1 MARKPDSQTHSKP
14 ATKPK
19 EALLDISRRDPDELQ
34 LKMLLD
40 VAERLNVRPGLLGAI
55 IDHESAKTW
64 HPEVRP
70 SKEGGAAKVSESGK
84 VVGKVSSSA
93 SGISQ
98 YIEATW
104 MHRIYSQGEE
114 LIKQAELD
122 KYNPAAAKAIRETKE
137 RIDKD
142 HPNRTKDWN
151 FFDGIMKKDGSSK
164 KYADALSLRNDP
176 TSRIPMFVLGLD
188 VQNYE
193 QALRSAKLPVNA
205 TNVYVQHHTSFGT
218 LRELLKNQ
226 DAAAS
231 VSATAQAING
241 AIFTHSD
248 GSVKTGGETYKTY
261 ENIISDATVSKF
273 ERKHFG
279 AEMVAANKP
288 NLPAK
293 GAKQHAIRTGTE
305 PIFVAERLVFGPPNK
320 DELNTVHST
329 FDTYAGKTYDHDQMG
344 RWAAGVLKRSG
355 LLPATISTKNPNAPE
370 VQQALKSF
378 GDKMGLAPL
387 KDGKFAPGMVAALT
401 LVDERVTTYA
411 ARQAEQKAALDGTAP
426 KVNLNDLKKL
436 PPDAPARQ
444 SASKMIIDLKR
455 GLTEEGL
462 LKEEKQLVRDG
473 KKKRYETK
481 PLNDVVDDKL
491 LKALAAFQMR
501 NGLISTNGVL
511 DPVTLKLLKDD
522 NKQRP
527 AAKVEQRA
535 EAKPPAAGYAKATLD
550 LPVRPKEAFKE
561 TASPV
566 ASGGKATPKSVAVF
580 NAQQPAD
587 GHAPLAISGETVKR
601 GNRAYSLQVDHL
613 QQLLIA
619 NGYGKILGEGQNDGR
634 YGARTEEA
642 IEKYMKDRGLAHTP
656 GRVSGDVMARLQNE
670 ASMVALAGHNNPAHS
685 FNDIATSERINLAGL
700 DMSTSTS
707 LSMDALA
714 PSPSGAPV
722 SAVKPRPQGAKL
734 GQS

>member
-1 MARKPDSQTHSKP
+1 MAKKPDSHTHGKP

-19 EALLDISRRDPDELQ
+19 EALLEISRRDPDELQ

-84 VVGKVSSSA
+84 VVSKVSSSA

-122 KYNPAAAKAIRETKE
+122 KHNPAAAKAIRETKE

-226 DAAAS
+226 DVAAS
-231 VSATAQAING
+231 VSANAQAING
-241 AIFTHSD
+241 AIFTNSD

-279 AEMVAANKP
+279 AEMVAANAP

-293 GAKQHAIRTGTE
+293 GAKQHAIRSGVE
-305 PIFVAERLVFGPPNK
+305 PILVAERLVFGPPSK
-320 DELNTVHST
+320 DELKAVHST
-329 FDTYAGKTYDHDQMG
+329 FDTYAGKAYDHAQMG
-344 RWAAGVLKRSG
+344 RWAASVLKRSG
-355 LLPATISTKNPNAPE
+355 LLPATVSTQNPNAPE

-401 LVDERVTTYA
+401 LVDDRVSTYA
-411 ARQAEQKAALDGTAP
+411 TRQAEQKAALEGTAP

-436 PPDAPARQ
+436 PNDAPVRQ
-444 SASKMIIDLKR
+444 STSKMVIDLKR
-455 GLTEEGL
+455 SLTEEGL

-491 LKALAAFQMR
+491 LRALAAFQMR

-511 DPVTLKLLKDD
+511 DPVTLKLLTDD

-527 AAKVEQRA
+527 AAKLEQRA
-535 EAKPPAAGYAKATLD
+535 EAKPPATGYAKATLN
-550 LPVRPKEAFKE
+550 LPARPKEAFKE
-561 TASPV
+561 TASPI
-566 ASGGKATPKSVAVF
+566 ASGAKAAPKSVAVF
-580 NAQQPAD
+580 DAQPAD
-587 GHAPLAISGETVKR
+587 HLVPLATSGETVKR
-601 GNRAYSLQVDHL
+601 GNKGYSLQVDHL

-619 NGYGKILGEGQNDGR
+619 NGYGKMLGEGQNDGR

-656 GRVSGDVMARLQNE
+656 GRVSTDVMARLQRE
-670 ASMVALAGHNNPAHS
+670 ASMVAQSGHDNPAHS

-700 DMSTSTS
+700 DIGIGVQ
-707 LSMDALA
+707 A
-714 PSPSGAPV
+714 PAEPLQPSIGPADKARLP
-722 SAVKPRPQGAKL
+722 SAKL

>member
-1 MARKPDSQTHSKP
+1 MLLGMARKPDSPTHNKP
-14 ATKPK
+14 AAKPK

-55 IDHESAKTW
+55 IDHESARTW

-122 KYNPAAAKAIRETKE
+122 KHNPAAAKAIRETKE

-193 QALRSAKLPVNA
+193 QSLRDAKLPVNA

-231 VSATAQAING
+231 VSANAQAING
-241 AIFTHSD
+241 AIFTNSD

-261 ENIISDATVSKF
+261 ENIMSNATVSNF
-273 ERKHFG
+273 ERKYFG

-288 NLPAK
+288 VLPAK
-293 GAKQHAIRTGTE
+293 GAKQHAIRTGVE
-305 PIFVAERLVFGPPNK
+305 PVLVAERLVFGPPSK
-320 DELNTVHST
+320 DELKSVHST
-329 FDTYAGKTYDHDQMG
+329 FDTYAGKTYDHAQMG

-355 LLPATISTKNPNAPE
+355 LLPATVNTQSPNAPE

-401 LVDERVTTYA
+401 LVDDRVTTYT
-411 ARQAEQKAALDGTAP
+411 ARQAEQKAALEGKAP
-426 KVNLNDLKKL
+426 KVDLKALKTL
-436 PPDAPARQ
+436 PADDPARK
-444 SASKMIIDLKR
+444 ASSKLIVELKQN
-455 GLTEEGL
+455 LTEEGL
-462 LKEEKQLVRDG
+462 LKEEKQLVRVG

-481 PLNDVVDDKL
+481 PLTDVVDDKL

-511 DPVTLKLLKDD
+511 DPVTLRLVKSGSAAIPV
-522 NKQRP
+522 RP
-527 AAKVEQRA
+527 DQRA
-535 EAKPPAAGYAKATLD
+535 EQKPIARDVDKAIAS
-550 LPVRPKEAFKE
+550 RPKEAFDLAALNVPASSFGAERLHGYLQHEPENQALQQTE
-561 TASPV
+561 T
-566 ASGGKATPKSVAVF
+566 
-580 NAQQPAD
+580 
-587 GHAPLAISGETVKR
+587 LKR
-601 GNRAYSLQVDHL
+601 GNKAYNLSVDRL
-613 QQLLIA
+613 QQGLIA
-619 NGYGKILGEGQNDGR
+619 AGYGDILGESQNDGR
-634 YGARTEEA
+634 YGGRTEKAVEQ
-642 IEKYMKDRGLAHTP
+642 YMRDRGLSHSAGKVAGEVVARIQSEVQLAQHITP
-656 GRVSGDVMARLQNE
+656 TVIGSYD
-670 ASMVALAGHNNPAHS
+670 NPAHS
-685 FNDIATSERINLAGL
+685 FNDIASNERISLAGL
-700 DMSTSTS
+700 DI
-707 LSMDALA
+707 AVNA
-714 PSPSGAPV
+714 PDSPPPTPAPK
-722 SAVKPRPQGAKL
+722 SRPPTAKL